1 MLSGGA
7 ARAVSP
13 LLVATEVRADRVEMD
28 SLVCELRGAANEGCH
43 LLSEGML
50 SIQGPQCSGALV
62 SSSAHAQSPITEK
75 VQTGRSGRGSIPRR
89 RHDLMRAARSS
100 RPFNPASYRSERC
113 RSIESRDFSETPRC
127 LTLLRSS

>member
-50 SIQGPQCSGALV
+50 SIQGPPVL
-62 SSSAHAQSPITEK
+62 
-75 VQTGRSGRGSIPRR
+75 RG
-89 RHDLMRAARSS
+89 LGFVE
-100 RPFNPASYRSERC
+100 RPCA
-113 RSIESRDFSETPRC
+113 ESHY
-127 LTLLRSS
+127 